1 MSFYAFRKP
10 MANDVYINHYRTIR
24 IWFSF
29 SILWSCVIFSN
40 AFQKPWKEGNMQKIL
55 LIVLISI
62 LTNSFHY
69 QKQCR
74 WGKRE
79 YFINTI
85 HYHNFKHTRECLKTT
100 SYEMDLSHDF
110 FLRGLRA
117 QVQNDVWGH
126 LHRCTILLCVCMID
140 KTRLYQNQDIHDVGK

>member
-1 MSFYAFRKP
+1 
-10 MANDVYINHYRTIR
+10 
-24 IWFSF
+24 
-29 SILWSCVIFSN
+29 
-40 AFQKPWKEGNMQKIL
+40 MQKIL

-85 HYHNFKHTRECLKTT
+85 HYHNFKNTRECFKTT

-110 FLRGLRA
+110 FFRGLRA

-140 KTRLYQNQDIHDVGK
+140 KTRLYQNQDIHDVGKYLSTIIRNGLDIQINNQLINQKWYVVKWYCCMS

>member
-1 MSFYAFRKP
+1 MKDTRKTPKLRSDLVLVFYGLALYLVMRFK
-10 MANDVYINHYRTIR
+10 N
-24 IWFSF
+24 
-29 SILWSCVIFSN
+29 LE
-40 AFQKPWKEGNMQKIL
+40 KKEICKIL

-85 HYHNFKHTRECLKTT
+85 HYHNFENTRECFKTT

-110 FLRGLRA
+110 FFRGLRA